1 MLLLLVSI
9 VHLNQAS
16 RSTVNFNNL
25 FIGLNRTRTFPRN
38 LNWEQ
43 LQRFYQSLQTRY
55 FKRLLYVSL
64 PLSVLDLFILIK
76 LGHAWLILVEL
87 GVYLALLFFILRK
100 VEKYIQSHD

>member
-9 VHLNQAS
+9 VHLSQAS
-16 RSTVNFNNL
+16 RSSVNSNNL
-25 FIGLNRTRTFPRN
+25 FIGLNQTRTFTGN
-38 LNWEQ
+38 LNWKQ
-43 LQRFYQSLQTRY
+43 LQHYYQSLQARY

-76 LGHAWLILVEL
+76 FGHAWLILVEL

-100 VEKYIQSHD
+100 VEKYIQSHE

>member
-9 VHLNQAS
+9 VHLSQAS
-16 RSTVNFNNL
+16 RSSVNSNNL
-25 FIGLNRTRTFPRN
+25 FIGLNQTRTFTGN
-38 LNWEQ
+38 LNWKQ
-43 LQRFYQSLQTRY
+43 LQHYYQSLQTRY

-76 LGHAWLILVEL
+76 FGHAWLILVEL

-100 VEKYIQSHD
+100 VEKYIQSHE